1 LTRDPAN
8 PAATRPIFFICIK
21 VKWRR
26 WTMHWCRNDQLP
38 SMSLLFLL
46 LFLPLHVQTA
56 SNRPFLLIQAASL
69 SFSQWLVVRYFLIC
83 SQPFLTQKLVS
94 VIKEICN
101 KLGVLYMCFFYGL
114 TRVNLSDP
122 WPNHWTGSIIGS
134 GFKTMNITNGII
146 DEMIK
151 NINI

>member
-1 LTRDPAN
+1 LKLGLSKTRWPGTRPTQIN
-8 PAATRPIFFICIK
+8 LAATRPIFFLCIK

-26 WTMHWCRNDQLP
+26 WTMHWCSKDQLP

-56 SNRPFLLIQAASL
+56 SNRLFLLIQATSL

-83 SQPFLTQKLVS
+83 SQPFLTQRLVS

-101 KLGVLYMCFFYGL
+101 KLGVLYMCFFMGWPGSTHL
-114 TRVNLSDP
+114 TRDSI
-122 WPNHWTGSIIGS
+122 TGPGR
-134 GFKTMNITNGII
+134 
-146 DEMIK
+146 
-151 NINI
+151 

>member
-1 LTRDPAN
+1 
-8 PAATRPIFFICIK
+8 
-21 VKWRR
+21 
-26 WTMHWCRNDQLP
+26 
-38 SMSLLFLL
+38 
-46 LFLPLHVQTA
+46 LPLHTQTA
-56 SNRPFLLIQAASL
+56 SNRPFLLIQAASF

-83 SQPFLTQKLVS
+83 SQPFLTQRLVS

-114 TRVNLSDP
+114 TRVNPSDP
-122 WPNHWTGSIIGS
+122 WPDHWTGLIIGS
-134 GFKTMNITNGII
+134 GFKTMNITNGIT